1 MPRTKSIPLIHANSC
16 PSQPVAV
23 KSIDKKPRLTPSV
36 SRQRCNPRNVTHSS
50 SISNHFAP
58 HDLPSTL
65 SKRYIYIYIHVR
77 NRTFPPSYGVLWHTS
92 RPDRRF
98 PSIICAST
106 HWTTLQELNNTAIVE
121 LVVISLHSH
130 LLSNRLSRNES
141 FLVYFFILP
150 FSRTSF
156 LSRPFIDP
164 QMLETRSFRLSRLFV
179 KENLIR

>member
-1 MPRTKSIPLIHANSC
+1 MQTR

-23 KSIDKKPRLTPSV
+23 KSNDKKPRLTPSV
-36 SRQRCNPRNVTHSS
+36 SRQHCNPRNVTHSF

-65 SKRYIYIYIHVR
+65 SKIYIR
-77 NRTFPPSYGVLWHTS
+77 SKSYFSTLVHLRFYNIPRTS

-130 LLSNRLSRNES
+130 LPSNRLSRNFHES
-141 FLVYFFILP
+141 FLVFLYSFF
-150 FSRTSF
+150 FSNRT
-156 LSRPFIDP
+156 
-164 QMLETRSFRLSRLFV
+164 
-179 KENLIR
+179 

>member
-1 MPRTKSIPLIHANSC
+1 MQTR

-23 KSIDKKPRLTPSV
+23 KSNDKKPRLTPSV
-36 SRQRCNPRNVTHSS
+36 SRQRCNPRNVTHSF

-65 SKRYIYIYIHVR
+65 SKIYIR
-77 NRTFPPSYGVLWHTS
+77 SKSYFSTLVHLRFYNITRTS

-130 LLSNRLSRNES
+130 LLSNRLSRNFHES
-141 FLVYFFILP
+141 FLVFLYSFF
-150 FSRTSF
+150 FSNRT
-156 LSRPFIDP
+156 
-164 QMLETRSFRLSRLFV
+164 
-179 KENLIR
+179 